1 MLFLNCWLLFM
12 PFERLNF
19 LLMICESTFSIQWSW
34 KLLSLTSIIVLM
46 RWSIYVALI
55 PSRVLAY
62 LWGIIVFLTRLLYIL
77 FNLRF
82 NDIKRVK
89 VVFNQVAIDK
99 VSICS
104 LFFSKV
110 ALIIQIFVS
119 YCYLLLSR
127 EISTGSWFEM
137 ILVSPFDISAH
148 PTECSTPRN
157 MGISDLRIRK

>member
-19 LLMICESTFSIQWSW
+19 LLLICKSTFSIQWSW

-62 LWGIIVFLTRLLYIL
+62 LRGIIVFLTRLLYLL
-77 FNLRF
+77 FYLRF
-82 NDIKRVK
+82 NDIKRFK
-89 VVFNQVAIDK
+89 IVFYQVAIDK

-104 LFFSKV
+104 LLLSKV
-110 ALIIQIFVS
+110 TLIIQVFIS
-119 YCYLLLSR
+119 NRYLLLSR
-127 EISTGSWFEM
+127 EITTGSWFEV
-137 ILVSPFDISAH
+137 ILVRSFNISTH
-148 PTECSTPRN
+148 PTECSTTRD
-157 MGISDLRIRK
+157 MRISDLRIRK